1 MLTYKHAGISGNI
14 TLGTN
19 NNCTNITSV
28 IWADGQHNIT
38 IWANDSFGNINQSSV
53 SFKIDTT
60 VPIINLISP
69 DNAGSWTSSSTVTF
83 SYNVTDVDIANCSLI
98 IDGSIDQTNSIITED
113 TSQSFTKTLS
123 NADYT
128 WSINCTD
135 YVGYTNSSSI
145 RNLTVSYTAPDGNI
159 GGGGTATTSFWT
171 LTSNVNDEQFKQGYT
186 KQLAVKQRIKIS
198 VNNTS
203 HYIGVIKL
211 TNKSITIN
219 VTSEPQ
225 QAVLAVNETKKFE
238 LTNDT
243 FYDLLIRLNNI
254 TENKANL
261 TIKSIYEKIVEVEE
275 EKKEEKDKEIE
286 IAEEEKEELAKEK
299 GKLWIWVIVWIVV
312 VSLVVIAGLVIFW
325 FIKIKIKKKGG
336 R

>member
-1 MLTYKHAGISGNI
+1 
-14 TLGTN
+14 
-19 NNCTNITSV
+19 
-28 IWADGQHNIT
+28 
-38 IWANDSFGNINQSSV
+38 
-53 SFKIDTT
+53 
-60 VPIINLISP
+60 
-69 DNAGSWTSSSTVTF
+69 
-83 SYNVTDVDIANCSLI
+83 VDIANCSLI